1 MEHSKHTVRTRP
13 QEAEQSCLQPSR
25 SKTDKNENTH
35 TLTETETHTHRQ
47 TSLHPNTHIHSHRH
61 GGKRFSGQSQAA
73 STYPKMLE
81 MESSRL
87 PGGGWEIFLLLKA
100 KRAKGQMKR
109 CHQHFS
115 SNQQP
120 R

>member
-1 MEHSKHTVRTRP
+1 MEHSKHTVRTHP

-35 TLTETETHTHRQ
+35 THTLTETDR
-47 TSLHPNTHIHSHRH
+47 HSHRH